1 MGKGKEKEME
11 DKDLDEERAWVLFR
25 DIPMVQEFLAASGS
39 LKDPAPG
46 GSGTAP
52 AEVSASPE
60 GGGLE
65 CGCCFSPAPFVCI
78 PCPN

>member
-1 MGKGKEKEME
+1 ME
-11 DKDLDEERAWVLFR
+11 DKDLDKERAWVLFR
-25 DIPMVQEFLAASGS
+25 DIPVVQESPVAGGS
-39 LKDPAPG
+39 LEDPAPV
-46 GSGTAP
+46 GSGSVV
-52 AEVSASPE
+52 AEVNVPPE